1 MEPVRAILYILFAVG
16 GILVVLALSMGFS
29 DNELAQIKP
38 QSETIELETSEI
50 VSGRTQTNDQLMASA
65 KTVTKQQSLSTQS
78 DADASSMLKIDIARV
93 KPDGAAVFAGTA
105 APNAEIRIFEGKI
118 LLGKTVANS
127 AGEWVIILEKSL
139 AVGQHLISIAMELD
153 DGSTAFADLR
163 LAVEIYEDV
172 AIKPLVA
179 LLPETATD
187 MPVLIQSPDDEK
199 STTTNIVGTL
209 SLIHI

>member
-1 MEPVRAILYILFAVG
+1 MGPVRTILYILFAVG
-16 GILVVLALSMGFS
+16 GILVVLALSMVFS

-50 VSGRTQTNDQLMASA
+50 VSGGTQTNDQLMASA
-65 KTVTKQQSLSTQS
+65 KTVAKPQSLSTQS

-127 AGEWVIILEKSL
+127 AGE
-139 AVGQHLISIAMELD
+139 
-153 DGSTAFADLR
+153 
-163 LAVEIYEDV
+163 
-172 AIKPLVA
+172 
-179 LLPETATD
+179 
-187 MPVLIQSPDDEK
+187 
-199 STTTNIVGTL
+199 L